1 MPQSIRNDGTA
12 PAAETSGSN
21 RRREPRFRA
30 QHRVEGEV
38 PDGEVEIQGRL
49 RDLSV
54 GGCCLTLDRRIPLGT
69 SIDIRCNISGI
80 GLRIRGE
87 VVWAE
92 ETTAGVLHGVALTGF
107 DSDEDALFH
116 RLYLQRLSRHQAEGA
131 GCP

>member
-1 MPQSIRNDGTA
+1 MPQGNRNEGTA
-12 PAAETSGSN
+12 PSAETSGPN
-21 RRREPRFRA
+21 RRRDPRFRT

-38 PDGEVEIQGRL
+38 PEGEIRGRL

-80 GLRIRGE
+80 GLRIRGQ

-92 ETTAGVLHGVALTGF
+92 ETTTGVFHGVTLTGF

-131 GCP
+131 G